1 MAIFTTLVT
10 ATKLLVKKMIKKK
23 LKQQA
28 KKFVVGDKKKKKK
41 LSKQGVK
48 VEKRQTLLQSQQE
61 KVAKMKE
68 GPSYKPLNASK
79 LMNTDVDK
87 VTKTATKTGKIDYK
101 VLTAKVDNIVGMTD
115 ALAFLSGAQSEQKKE
130 QLKLLRQQKEIAK
143 RKQKEKKLEKKTGG
157 LGDKIKQGVKKT
169 AQGPLDAMIKFF
181 VSMAL
186 GTIVMFLLKNVDKIK
201 EMFKL
206 IGDNLNKFAKL
217 LRVTIFAF
225 QEGMKLVKAGFKMA
239 ANGLKKVLSPIGKA
253 LKAIG
258 SKIKNVFKSL
268 GGKFLKLLKR
278 IPGVKG
284 LTNLIKGVGKTLTAT
299 KTVAKEVVKKTIN
312 KVKKPVK
319 PVKPV
324 TKAVSK
330 VSKPVTKVTS
340 KVTSKVAEETSE
352 KIAKK
357 SSEKIAKKVTSNV
370 FKKGITKSP
379 TRMLIKFFG
388 KDTAKAIVQSPVVKM
403 ASKAAKGIKIPIIG
417 PLIVAVTSILSG
429 DKLEKTMFKTLGT
442 AFGGLIGGGLG
453 AALGGLGAPFGML
466 VGEIV
471 GEFIGDLLYNML
483 RGDDDGTKGV
493 EFLKKK
499 FSQVLTGA
507 GKAAKSVF
515 NFAMSMVGKFGNF
528 FKDGF
533 DKFIDDFPTVKVPE
547 IKVFGLPLGLQTSLG
562 KVAET
567 LGLEKYVKDG
577 RVEEIPDLSLLSPF
591 GMGKLLPHLK
601 NSFFPSGEK
610 EEVSKNG
617 KTSSSGGEE
626 DKEEVTKAKVETSD
640 NNERDALDDM
650 LDQMREED
658 EDIQPTEAHLGD
670 KDTSSTS
677 STVSDVSSKAT
688 YEEIPPGTVILSK
701 PQRSDFAEGEA
712 GRMEHRQQMVL
723 YEDQQRRLNSVQE
736 AHAATELA
744 KI

>member
-28 KKFVVGDKKKKKK
+28 KKFIAGDKNKKKK
-41 LSKQGVK
+41 LSKQGTK

-61 KVAKMKE
+61 KVAKAKE
-68 GPSYKPLNASK
+68 SPSYKPLNASK

-115 ALAFLSGAQSEQKKE
+115 ALAFLTGAQSEQKKE

-258 SKIKNVFKSL
+258 SKIKNVFKAL
-268 GGKFLKLLKR
+268 GGKFLKLIKR

-284 LTNLIKGVGKTLTAT
+284 LTNLIKGAKNLLTGAKSLNAANKIAKTGKTIKKSKALVTAGV
-299 KTVAKEVVKKTIN
+299 KTT
-312 KVKKPVK
+312 KPV
-319 PVKPV
+319 V
-324 TKAVSK
+324 TKAA
-330 VSKPVTKVTS
+330 S

-352 KIAKK
+352 KIAKE
-357 SSEKIAKKVTSNV
+357 SSKKITKKVASNV
-370 FKKGITKSP
+370 FKKGITKAP

-403 ASKAAKGIKIPIIG
+403 ASKAAKGIRIPIIG

-483 RGDDDGTKGV
+483 RGDDDGTKGAAY
-493 EFLKKK
+493 LKKK
-499 FSQVLTGA
+499 FTQVLTGA

-591 GMGKLLPHLK
+591 GMDKLLPHLK

-658 EDIQPTEAHLGD
+658 EDIQPTAAHLGD

-688 YEEIPPGTVILSK
+688 YEEIPPGTVILSR

-712 GRMEHRQQMVL
+712 GRMEHKMQMVL

>member
-1 MAIFTTLVT
+1 MALNFLVT
-10 ATKLLVKKMIKKK
+10 GVKMLAKKMSKKK
-23 LKQQA
+23 MKEGA
-28 KKFVVGDKKKKKK
+28 KKFVSSEKE
-41 LSKQGVK
+41 
-48 VEKRQTLLQSQQE
+48 EKRAKISKIMDRDSSYGGRTKVKKSASASKMMNIDID
-61 KVAKMKE
+61 KVAKTTPK
-68 GPSYKPLNASK
+68 SA
-79 LMNTDVDK
+79 
-87 VTKTATKTGKIDYK
+87 KIDYK
-101 VLTAKVDNIVGMTD
+101 LMTAKVDNIVGMTD
-115 ALAFLSGAQSEQKKE
+115 ALAFLVCAQTKQKKDE
-130 QLKLLRQQKEIAK
+130 LKLSLQ
-143 RKQKEKKLEKKTGG
+143 RKQIEKKKKKEKKLEKEKDDSKDPFRIRQKIKKQAQKPLDAVISFVTSIA
-157 LGDKIKQGVKKT
+157 LGALVMFLVKNADKIKQLFKT
-169 AQGPLDAMIKFF
+169 
-181 VSMAL
+181 
-186 GTIVMFLLKNVDKIK
+186 
-201 EMFKL
+201 
-206 IGDNLNKFAKL
+206 IGENLQLFSKL
-217 LRVTIFAF
+217 LRVTIFGL
-225 QEGMKLVKAGFKMA
+225 QSGMKIASAAFKKLGKAAQK
-239 ANGLKKVLSPIGKA
+239 LLSPVGKA
-253 LKAIG
+253 FRAIG
-258 SKIKNVFKSL
+258 SKIKNVFKAL

-284 LTNLIKGVGKTLTAT
+284 LTNLIKGAKNLLTGAKSINAANKIVKTGKKLKKSKALVTAGS
-299 KTVAKEVVKKTIN
+299 KL
-312 KVKKPVK
+312 KKPV
-319 PVKPV
+319 
-324 TKAVSK
+324 TQAAS
-330 VSKPVTKVTS
+330 KVTS
-340 KVTSKVAEETSE
+340 KVTSKVAQEGTEKIVKESSK
-352 KIAKK
+352 KIAKE
-357 SSEKIAKKVTSNV
+357 SSKKIAKKVASNV
-370 FKKGITKSP
+370 FKEGIKRAP

-429 DKLEKTMFKTLGT
+429 DNLEKTMFKTLGT
-442 AFGGLIGGGLG
+442 AFGGMIGGGLG

-547 IKVFGLPLGLQTSLG
+547 IKVFGLPLGLQSSLG

-591 GMGKLLPHLK
+591 GMDKLLPHLK

-650 LDQMREED
+650 LDQFEEENKD
-658 EDIQPTEAHLGD
+658 VQPTAAHLGD

-688 YEEIPPGTVILSK
+688 YEEIPAGTVILSK

-712 GRMEHRQQMVL
+712 GRMEHKMQMVL

>member
-28 KKFVVGDKKKKKK
+28 KKFIAGDKNKKKK
-41 LSKQGVK
+41 LSKQGTK

-115 ALAFLSGAQSEQKKE
+115 ALAFLTGAQSEQKKE

-258 SKIKNVFKSL
+258 SKIKNVFKAL
-268 GGKFLKLLKR
+268 GGKFLKLIKR

-284 LTNLIKGVGKTLTAT
+284 LTNLIKGIGKTLTAT
-299 KTVAKEVVKKTIN
+299 KTVAKNVVKKTVN
-312 KVKKPVK
+312 KVKKPVTK
-319 PVKPV
+319 PVSKVAKPV
-324 TKAVSK
+324 TKI
-330 VSKPVTKVTS
+330 TS

-352 KIAKK
+352 KIAKE
-357 SSEKIAKKVTSNV
+357 SSKKITKKVASNV
-370 FKKGITKSP
+370 FKKGITKAP

-388 KDTAKAIVQSPVVKM
+388 KDTAKAIVKSPVVKM

-429 DKLEKTMFKTLGT
+429 DNFEKTMFKTLGT
-442 AFGGLIGGGLG
+442 AFGGMIGGGLG
-453 AALGGLGAPFGML
+453 AALGGLGAPFGMV

-626 DKEEVTKAKVETSD
+626 DKEEVTKAQVETSD
-640 NNERDALDDM
+640 NNEKDALDDM
-650 LDQMREED
+650 FADWEKED
-658 EDIQPTEAHLGD
+658 GDVAPTAAHLGD

-688 YEEIPPGTVILSK
+688 YEEIPAGTVILSK

-712 GRMEHRQQMVL
+712 GRMEHKLQMVL

-736 AHAATELA
+736 AHAATDLA